1 MNNNSK
7 RTNLAISGMHCA
19 SCANIV
25 ERALK
30 KVPGVKE
37 AGVNFASE
45 KAAVIF
51 DQNQTD
57 IENLIAA
64 VKKAGYKAA
73 SINEADKEFEAKRR
87 NEEIKELFK
96 NFLISAALS
105 LPMFYFMLL
114 DFFKWLP
121 GAVSLPPYFGLISLV
136 LTTPVQFFIGAGYYK
151 GMWAGLR
158 MKTFGMDSLIAIG
171 TSTAYFYSLIYFLIY
186 FFQNGSV
193 IGPGGMKIPQLYFET
208 AAFLIT
214 FVTLGK
220 WLETRAKGRT
230 SDAIRKLIGLTPKTA
245 RVIKNGQTLDV
256 LIDEVKAN
264 DVIIVRPGEK
274 IPVDGKII
282 TGYSSVDE
290 SMITGESIPVEKKP
304 GDNVTGATLNK
315 TGSFQFQA
323 TRVGAA
329 TTLAQII
336 RLIEEA
342 QGSKAPIQGLADRI
356 SSVFVP
362 TVLGLAV
369 ATFLVWYFFLGAG
382 LTFSLMTFAA
392 VIVIA
397 CPCALGLATPT
408 AIMVGTGKG
417 AEYGIL
423 VKGGEPLETANK
435 IDAIIFDKTGTITKG
450 EPEVTNVIT
459 TSGAD
464 SAKIAQIA
472 GSLEKLSEHPLAE
485 AVYNFTKAKSI
496 ELKEVKNFE
505 AQPGLGV
512 TGEIDGTKYFF
523 GNNKMIADVA
533 GLNLTDIY
541 QETKKLEDLGKTV
554 MILATDQQIIGAI
567 AVADT
572 VKPTSRAAVEKLK
585 KMGLEIFMVT
595 GDNEQTAQAIAAQVG
610 IKNVIAEVLP
620 DNKAKIVKNL
630 QAGEIGN
637 CLRPELRPRGKLPSS
652 RAQAE
657 GEIKNSR
664 PRRVAMVG
672 DGINDAPALA
682 QADLGMAMGSGTDVA
697 METGGIVIIKNDL
710 NDVATAI
717 ELSRETIAKIKQNMF
732 FALFYNV
739 IGIPI
744 AARAFAGLGLILQ
757 PELAGLAMALSSISV
772 VSNSLL
778 LRNFRPQKKNYLSI
792 IAPFIMV
799 VIFSFLFFEFARLS
813 AKMGT

>member
-1 MNNNSK
+1 
-7 RTNLAISGMHCA
+7 
-19 SCANIV
+19 
-25 ERALK
+25 
-30 KVPGVKE
+30 
-37 AGVNFASE
+37 
-45 KAAVIF
+45 
-51 DQNQTD
+51 
-57 IENLIAA
+57 
-64 VKKAGYKAA
+64 
-73 SINEADKEFEAKRR
+73 
-87 NEEIKELFK
+87 
-96 NFLISAALS
+96 
-105 LPMFYFMLL
+105 
-114 DFFKWLP
+114 
-121 GAVSLPPYFGLISLV
+121 
-136 LTTPVQFFIGAGYYK
+136 
-151 GMWAGLR
+151 
-158 MKTFGMDSLIAIG
+158 
-171 TSTAYFYSLIYFLIY
+171 
-186 FFQNGSV
+186 
-193 IGPGGMKIPQLYFET
+193 
-208 AAFLIT
+208 
-214 FVTLGK
+214 LGK